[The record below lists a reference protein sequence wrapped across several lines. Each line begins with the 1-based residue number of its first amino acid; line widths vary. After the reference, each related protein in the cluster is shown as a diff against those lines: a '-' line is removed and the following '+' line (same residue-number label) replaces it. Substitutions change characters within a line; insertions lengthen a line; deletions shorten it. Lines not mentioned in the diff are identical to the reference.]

1 MDSVGQWIVWGRF
14 FIELS
19 MEFKQYIPAKRSK
32 TFSSSMAKR
41 FLLSI
46 SIVSDGVG
54 QGSRGRHNE
63 NRNCGQDMAAMIAMT
78 RAARAARAL
87 SFDFF
92 FPLAKSKA
100 TALQPSCSEILK
112 GKLQE
117 LQELQVVRYLGRP
130 AGSHDA
136 SCLALLKNMCH
147 DHSQNLIIWV

>member
-1 MDSVGQWIVWGRF
+1 M
-14 FIELS
+14 
-19 MEFKQYIPAKRSK
+19 M
-32 TFSSSMAKR
+32 
-41 FLLSI
+41 
-46 SIVSDGVG
+46 
-54 QGSRGRHNE
+54 
-63 NRNCGQDMAAMIAMT
+63 AMT
-78 RAARAARAL
+78 RAASAARAARAL

-117 LQELQVVRYLGRP
+117 LQVVRYLGRP